1 MRQIA
6 VLTGAAAVLFST
18 AVVLAAASPS
28 PSPSAAAS
36 PSATPHPSASPKATA
51 SPAPSATPKPT
62 ASPAPAAASEPSF
75 TTTVHPLQIAGS
87 AKVVESTNGTGTVTL
102 HVSGMLDAQRW
113 TVDID
118 GGTVARP
125 NERVEIAFKAGADV
139 TRLTMDT
146 VRIHLTRTEMHAFLN
161 ARKTGGVVA
170 VISDGS
176 RLGYAEFS
184 AT

>member
-6 VLTGAAAVLFST
+6 TVTGAVAVLFSG

-28 PSPSAAAS
+28 AAPSASAR
-36 PSATPHPSASPKATA
+36 PSATPHPSASPAA
-51 SPAPSATPKPT
+51 SATPKPT
-62 ASPAPAAASEPSF
+62 VTPKPTATPKPAASSEPSF
-75 TTTVHPLQIAGS
+75 TSTVRPLQIAGS
-87 AKVVESTNGTGTVTL
+87 AKVAELSNGDGTVTL
-102 HVSGMLDAQRW
+102 HVSGLLDAQRW

-125 NERVEIAFKAGADV
+125 NERVEIAFKSGADI

-146 VRIHLTRTEMHAFLN
+146 VRIHLTKTEMHAFLN
-161 ARKTGGVVA
+161 ARKSGGVVA
-170 VISDGS
+170 VVSDGS

>member
-1 MRQIA
+1 MRKIA
-6 VLTGAAAVLFST
+6 TLGAGMALLFSG

-28 PSPSAAAS
+28 PSPSSS
-36 PSATPHPSASPKATA
+36 PQPLPTPRATTAPKATPTP
-51 SPAPSATPKPT
+51 SPFSAP
-62 ASPAPAAASEPSF
+62 
-75 TTTVHPLQIAGS
+75 TTTGTTTESTFSAKVLPLQISGS
-87 AKVVESTNGTGTVTL
+87 ANVVEAAGGTGTVTL
-102 HVSGMLDAQRW
+102 RVSGLLDAQLW

-125 NERVEIAFKAGADV
+125 NERVEIAFKAGADI

-161 ARKTGGVVA
+161 ARKAGGVVA
-170 VISDGS
+170 VVSDGT